1 LLLDANGVFSTI
13 VRPQVATQY
22 RLVWGDVRAGLTKIA
37 VAVRVEATVQ
47 QGAAMGTTKPV
58 VSAAPVQLQWS
69 ADGATGW
76 QTVASSTTD
85 TTGAFSVSAPSPE
98 TAGGYR
104 VRVAPGHGLA
114 AGLSKT
120 ACC

>member
-1 LLLDANGVFSTI
+1 
-13 VRPQVATQY
+13 
-22 RLVWGDVRAGLTKIA
+22 
-37 VAVRVEATVQ
+37 VQ
-47 QGAAMGTTKPV
+47 QGTATGTTKPA
-58 VSAAPVQLQWS
+58 VSGAPVQLQWS

-76 QTVASSTTD
+76 QTVASTTTD
-85 TTGAFSVSAPSPE
+85 TTGAFSVSAPSPAA
-98 TAGGYR
+98 AGGYR